1 MSELLLPLFTYAES
15 FITKALSPILVLGV
29 LVFIHE
35 LGHFLF
41 AKWCGVG
48 VVKFSVGFG
57 PAIIKFRHKETTYQL
72 SIIPL
77 GGFVRM
83 VGDMPDM
90 ITGAQPTDDLVRSEG
105 QEEFS
110 EEEILET
117 QLGVKLNDELKA
129 SIEDKNQWFIEKNY
143 WQKSAIVFAGPLFNF
158 ILSIFLVTFS
168 VVLYG
173 QEEPSDLAIIGDVM
187 KGSPAQNAG
196 LEPGDLIASI
206 EGQEITKWVELAE
219 KIQGSKG
226 NAVSLSAKRKG
237 ELLNLRVRPQSQEI
251 KNIKGEA
258 NQSYFIGINRQTS
271 RVDTGLFDAAKIGVL
286 WTYNVSK
293 LTLDGIFGM
302 FTGSV
307 SKKDIAGPVFIF
319 QAAAEK
325 AEEGF
330 ESVMHFMALLSVS
343 LAVLNLLPVPVLD
356 GGHLVFFFLEAI
368 FGPMS
373 TKKKEAAQLVGMV
386 LLLSLMVF
394 AVTNDLT
401 RDTTKLSQD
410 FEWEEEK

>member
-1 MSELLLPLFTYAES
+1 MSELLLPLFSYVES
-15 FITKALSPILVLGV
+15 FITKGLSPILVIGV

-57 PAIIKFRHKETTYQL
+57 PAILKFRHKETTYQL

-105 QEEFS
+105 EELD
-110 EEEILET
+110 EQEILEA

-158 ILSIFLVTFS
+158 LLSIILIFFS
-168 VVLYG
+168 VALYG

-206 EGQEITKWVELAE
+206 QGKKISKWVELAE
-219 KIQGSKG
+219 KIQASEGK
-226 NAVSLSAKRKG
+226 VLSLSATRQG
-237 ELLNLRVRPQSQEI
+237 ELLNLRVKPQAQEI
-251 KNIKGEA
+251 KNVKGDTKE
-258 NQSYFIGINRQTS
+258 SYFIGINRKTS
-271 RVDTGLFDAAKIGVL
+271 RVETSLYEAAKIGVV

-302 FTGSV
+302 FAGNV
-307 SKKDIAGPVFIF
+307 SKNDIAGPVFIF
-319 QAAAEK
+319 QAAADK

-330 ESVMHFMALLSVS
+330 ESLIHFTALLSVS
-343 LAVLNLLPVPVLD
+343 LAILNLLPVPVLD
-356 GGHLVFFFLEAI
+356 GGHLVFFLLEAI

-373 TKKKEAAQLVGMV
+373 IKKKEAAQLVGFL

-394 AVTNDLT
+394 AVSNDLT
-401 RDTTKLSQD
+401 RDTSKLSQD